1 MKTKLLCEAVMASG
15 RIVHLC
21 DMMFLPWRTDS
32 ANPPA
37 LLSSLLQSIVA
48 YYNKHAGKTREEA
61 KLAFLKIIFKW
72 PTFGSAFFEVKVL
85 ALLGV
90 FLAALGQVQKLH
102 IMLGSKHAGLS
113 QYLGW
118 TGTTLMR
125 QGKNVRFSIRKG
137 LMQ

>member
-1 MKTKLLCEAVMASG
+1 
-15 RIVHLC
+15 
-21 DMMFLPWRTDS
+21 
-32 ANPPA
+32 
-37 LLSSLLQSIVA
+37 LQSIVA

-90 FLAALGQVQKLH
+90 FLAALGQVQKFH

-113 QYLGW
+113 QGCPVSGLDWDYSDE
-118 TGTTLMR
+118 TGKECEILHP
-125 QGKNVRFSIRKG
+125 
-137 LMQ
+137 